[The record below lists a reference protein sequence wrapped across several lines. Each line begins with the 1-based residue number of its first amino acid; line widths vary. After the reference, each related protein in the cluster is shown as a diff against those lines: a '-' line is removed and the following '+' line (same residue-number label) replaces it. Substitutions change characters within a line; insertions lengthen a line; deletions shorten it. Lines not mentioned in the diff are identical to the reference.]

1 VSGDNEPEWVKV
13 MMTAVETARKECSD
27 GHRESMVE
35 LGILGTRYGFI
46 ADELTQI
53 KTIQRNSAKV
63 QQKQGERISSS
74 ESSIDDMKEA
84 AKLVGLGNVS
94 FWNGP
99 NGGTALKI
107 GGSMI
112 VGLMVLAG
120 LNMATLKD
128 FL

>member
-1 VSGDNEPEWVKV
+1 VSGNNEPAWATV
-13 MMTAVETARKECSD
+13 MMAAVEKARKECSD
-27 GHRESMVE
+27 GHLESMIE
-35 LGILGTRYGFI
+35 LGKIGTRYEFI
-46 ADELTQI
+46 ANELTQI